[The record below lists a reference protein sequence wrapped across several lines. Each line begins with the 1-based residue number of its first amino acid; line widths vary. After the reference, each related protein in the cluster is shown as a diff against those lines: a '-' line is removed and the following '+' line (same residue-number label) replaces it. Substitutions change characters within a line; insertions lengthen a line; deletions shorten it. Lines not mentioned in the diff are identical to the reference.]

1 MYLYFIIFVCSIF
14 WECKLWNKLIFMQR
28 KKNSLRKLKQKQKQK
43 QKQNKTQQKTEEEKS
58 NKKKQNK

>member
-14 WECKLWNKLIFMQR
+14 WECKLWNKLICMQR
-28 KKNSLRKLKQKQKQK
+28 KKNSLRKLKQKQK